1 MALNEVFAPGPA
13 CRKLS
18 LGPLVGTV
26 AIGDPV
32 KVGRLNGV
40 VQTAVLA
47 TGDADPVTSNAATYA
62 TVWVDG
68 AYKLTVTV
76 TGTVKIGDPI
86 FATVT
91 GSNSTVA
98 LTNVTG
104 TGKFIFGT
112 ALEASAAGTVKIT
125 VLLALDAGVALP

>member
-26 AIGDPV
+26 ALGDPV
-32 KVGRLNGV
+32 KVGRLNGC
-40 VQTAVLA
+40 VQTTVQA
-47 TGDADPVTSNAATYA
+47 TGDADPVTSNAPLFA

-68 AYKLTVTV
+68 AYKFTVTV
-76 TGTVKIGDPI
+76 TGTVKVGDPI
-86 FATVT
+86 YATVT

-98 LTNVTG
+98 LTNVSA
-104 TGKFIFGT
+104 TGKFFFGT
-112 ALEASAAGTVKIT
+112 ALEPAVAGTVKIT
-125 VLLALDAGVALP
+125 VLLALDSGVALP

>member
-76 TGTVKIGDPI
+76 KIGDPI